1 MSTRALPNSFPLG
14 NITIRSCKEA
24 PAATSSGLF
33 RDTAPHGTGLKMPFK
48 GRAGLVF
55 KGFVSDLR
63 VAEFLQTNCEE
74 WVFCNVYDGGIN
86 MMFDE
91 FCGSKRD
98 ARFGIGESKPMEGL
112 LEGLS
117 GRISLSFSGAAS
129 SC

>member
-1 MSTRALPNSFPLG
+1 M
-14 NITIRSCKEA
+14 
-24 PAATSSGLF
+24 
-33 RDTAPHGTGLKMPFK
+33 
-48 GRAGLVF
+48 
-55 KGFVSDLR
+55 
-63 VAEFLQTNCEE
+63 NCEE

-129 SC
+129 SRHGVRECKGALGGDRGCKTAGEHHGCAW